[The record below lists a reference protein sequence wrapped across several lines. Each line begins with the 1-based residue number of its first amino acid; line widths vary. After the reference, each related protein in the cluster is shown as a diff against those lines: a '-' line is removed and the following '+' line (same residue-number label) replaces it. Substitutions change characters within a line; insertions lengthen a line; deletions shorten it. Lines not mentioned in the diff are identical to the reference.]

1 MEGMDGGS
9 NESELVGK
17 DGVERPRNLA
27 AVSFKGVVGRFCFAR
42 LCPRTVLERLV
53 GGLEFLDPYCPG
65 GDGDGEWEGMLLG
78 PPMRAPGKPRTARA
92 TVPSQEGGIGGV
104 GERRKLWLFFKLE
117 VLLLA
122 PCIDPRSARNLRRGI
137 LGAEAMWRK

>member
-1 MEGMDGGS
+1 MEGIVGGS

-17 DGVERPRNLA
+17 DGVERPRNPA
-27 AVSFKGVVGRFCFAR
+27 AVPFEGEVGCFCFVR

-53 GGLEFLDPYCPG
+53 GALEFLDPDCPG

-92 TVPSQEGGIGGV
+92 TVPSQECGIGGV
-104 GERRKLWLFFKLE
+104 GERR
-117 VLLLA
+117 V
-122 PCIDPRSARNLRRGI
+122 
-137 LGAEAMWRK
+137 

>member
-1 MEGMDGGS
+1 MEGIVGGS
-9 NESELVGK
+9 NESEFVGK

-27 AVSFKGVVGRFCFAR
+27 AVSFKCEVRCFCFVR

-53 GGLEFLDPYCPG
+53 GGLESLDPDCPG
-65 GDGDGEWEGMLLG
+65 GDDDGEWEGTLLG
-78 PPMRAPGKPRTARA
+78 PPMRAPGIPRTARA

-104 GERRKLWLFFKLE
+104 GERRIWWLFFKLE

-122 PCIDPRSARNLRRGI
+122 PCIGARSARDLRRGM
-137 LGAEAMWRK
+137 LGAEAM